1 MSSKLKEQLAELD
14 RQIEAMRA
22 AGNRAGEAAAHAQ
35 KALLY
40 ALSMDLQAAAQEI
53 AKAGVLA
60 EEEGEV
66 EALARAHLGRGKALL
81 NRPGQRKEARDALSK
96 AAALY
101 HTLEDPSG
109 EAEALKELAN
119 LDIAA
124 GDFQGA
130 MEHINKA
137 IAVLEE
143 GGADEPERTIELYQM
158 RSSCHL
164 LLGDLDA
171 ALADLDTA
179 LDLAQQSE
187 DSALA
192 LQIRVQQYTLQSL
205 LAGGTSSEQLAAL
218 LQEAQQAGNL
228 QATADIRLQQAAKS
242 FWAGQYRQAL
252 EQAQAARQA
261 AREADDLTKFM
272 RYLSASLLMAEAQ
285 ERLEDR
291 PGVLATLLTCKVYL
305 ETHLGPEVGRA
316 MSMVLDAL
324 EQRWGREGLAEA
336 VRIYQQRAQEQG
348 PYQV

>member
-14 RQIEAMRA
+14 CQIEAMRA
-22 AGNRAGEAAAHAQ
+22 AGNRGGEAAAHAQ
-35 KALLY
+35 KALIL
-40 ALSMDLQAAAQEI
+40 ALSMDLQAAAEEI

-60 EEEGEV
+60 EEEGHAET
-66 EALARAHLGRGKALL
+66 LARAHLAQGKALL
-81 NRPGQRKEARDALSK
+81 NQPGQRKAARDALHK

-124 GDFQGA
+124 SDFRGA
-130 MEHINKA
+130 MEPINKA
-137 IAVLEE
+137 IGVLEDGE
-143 GGADEPERTIELYQM
+143 TSEPERTIELYQM

-171 ALADLDTA
+171 ALNDLDTA
-179 LDLAQQSE
+179 LDLVQGSE
-187 DSALA
+187 NSALA
-192 LQIRVQQYTLQSL
+192 LQIRLQQHTLQSL
-205 LAGGTSSEQLAAL
+205 QTGSAIPEQLAAL
-218 LQEAQQAGNL
+218 LHEAQQAGNL
-228 QATADIRLQQAAKS
+228 PVAADIQLQQAAQS

-252 EQAQAARQA
+252 AQAQAARQA
-261 AREADDLTKFM
+261 ARESSDLTKFV

-285 ERLEDR
+285 EQLEDR

-305 ETHLGPEVGRA
+305 ETHLGPEVGRH
-316 MSMVLDAL
+316 MNMLLDTL
-324 EQRWGREGLAEA
+324 EQRWGPEGLAEA

-348 PYQV
+348 PYQA